1 MAENDATQPDA
12 TEQEI
17 EHGFKE
23 ESKEAQEE
31 FKEESPEEELSPREK
46 AIEELVVKRNEEF
59 NEEMEEDAS
68 SEEVEDDIPDEI
80 KVEAEKDDSSPMWK
94 EDDSWYTTIKVDGE
108 DIKVPFNDLR
118 SSHQKDKASQKRFE
132 EAAEYGRR
140 VQEREAQLN
149 AYVQNM
155 QREAAASN
163 TTTVTDVEPEQEPDD
178 SPDLIKKYHEA
189 LYEDDADKAAELFKA
204 LTNKGRSQPATQ
216 NVDEA
221 VQQALQRAM
230 AQQQAQSK
238 REQQWAYQKS
248 LEDAVKWFDTEY
260 PDVAGTPEL
269 RAVADN
275 RTIDLTQS
283 NPDWS
288 PKQIMQEAAE
298 STRQWAK
305 EFLSPNK
312 NERVAR
318 KKKIVQHP
326 RATNASARLGEEE
339 PVPETAADIIEE
351 MKRVRGQVIQ

>member
-1 MAENDATQPDA
+1 M
-12 TEQEI
+12 
-17 EHGFKE
+17 
-23 ESKEAQEE
+23 
-31 FKEESPEEELSPREK
+31 
-46 AIEELVVKRNEEF
+46 
-59 NEEMEEDAS
+59 
-68 SEEVEDDIPDEI
+68 
-80 KVEAEKDDSSPMWK
+80 
-94 EDDSWYTTIKVDGE
+94 
-108 DIKVPFNDLR
+108 
-118 SSHQKDKASQKRFE
+118 
-132 EAAEYGRR
+132 
-140 VQEREAQLN
+140 
-149 AYVQNM
+149 
-155 QREAAASN
+155 
-163 TTTVTDVEPEQEPDD
+163 
-178 SPDLIKKYHEA
+178 
-189 LYEDDADKAAELFKA
+189 FKA

-230 AQQQAQSK
+230 AQQQAQNK
-238 REQQWAYQKS
+238 RQQQWAYQKS
-248 LEDAVKWFDTEY
+248 LEDAVKWFDSEY

-275 RTIDLTQS
+275 RTIELTQS

-318 KKKIVQHP
+318 KQKIVQHP
-326 RATNASARLGEEE
+326 KATNASARLGEEE

>member
-1 MAENDATQPDA
+1 MADKDATPEVDA
-12 TEQEI
+12 TEEEVAQGYKDDAEEVTEPEI
-17 EHGFKE
+17 SE
-23 ESKEAQEE
+23 EEYVSERQKAMDAIAVKRDEEFQEE
-31 FKEESPEEELSPREK
+31 
-46 AIEELVVKRNEEF
+46 V
-59 NEEMEEDAS
+59 DAPLA
-68 SEEVEDDIPDEI
+68 SEEPEVVDQE
-80 KVEAEKDDSSPMWK
+80 VSSPLWK
-94 EDDSWYTTIKVDGE
+94 DGDSWYTTVKVDGE
-108 DIKVPFNDLR
+108 DIQVPFDDLKA
-118 SSHQKDKASQKRFE
+118 SHQKDKASQKRFE

-149 AYVQNM
+149 AYYQQM

-163 TTTVTDVEPEQEPDD
+163 TTTVPDVEPDQGQPDD

-204 LTNKGRSQPATQ
+204 LTNKGRGQPATQ

-230 AQQQAQSK
+230 AQQQAQNQ
-238 REQQWAYQKS
+238 RQQQWAYQKS
-248 LEDAVKWFDTEY
+248 LEDAVKWFDSEY
-260 PDVAGTPEL
+260 PDIAGTPEL

-275 RTIDLTQS
+275 RTIDLTQK

-305 EFLSPNK
+305 DLLSPNK
-312 NERVAR
+312 NERVER

-339 PVPETAADIIEE
+339 PVPETAADIIQE

>member
-132 EAAEYGRR
+132 AAAEYGRR

-204 LTNKGRSQPATQ
+204 LTNKGR
-216 NVDEA
+216 
-221 VQQALQRAM
+221 
-230 AQQQAQSK
+230 
-238 REQQWAYQKS
+238 
-248 LEDAVKWFDTEY
+248 
-260 PDVAGTPEL
+260 
-269 RAVADN
+269 
-275 RTIDLTQS
+275 
-283 NPDWS
+283 
-288 PKQIMQEAAE
+288 
-298 STRQWAK
+298 
-305 EFLSPNK
+305 
-312 NERVAR
+312 
-318 KKKIVQHP
+318 
-326 RATNASARLGEEE
+326 
-339 PVPETAADIIEE
+339 
-351 MKRVRGQVIQ
+351 